1 MEPLDLTVAPPRLP
15 RETVAG
21 VVFLARSI
29 DKARASLPG
38 GNIGAYQLAFAT
50 TWMLDAFG
58 KTVEGFVAAV
68 AAAKSDDDVAAW
80 LLAETAPNAVAEW
93 NAHIL
98 QRKPRDG
105 TREAALAVFPW
116 LAEYPDMTLV
126 VDILVED
133 DRRHFASA

>member
-1 MEPLDLTVAPPRLP
+1 MEPLDLTVAPPRPP
-15 RETVAG
+15 RETVAE
-21 VVFLARSI
+21 VIFLPRSI

-58 KTVEGFVAAV
+58 KTVDGFVAAV
-68 AAAKSDDDVAAW
+68 AAARTDDDVARW
-80 LLAETAPNAVAEW
+80 LLTDTAPDAVAQW

-105 TREAALAVFPW
+105 SREAALAVFPW
-116 LAEYPDMTLV
+116 LADHPDMTLV
-126 VDILVED
+126 IDILVED